1 VPISYQAY
9 DGNTSDNNTH
19 QVNWN
24 ELRKMIQDEQFIY
37 VADSKLCT
45 LETLNYLNS
54 RGGQFISILPQNR
67 GEVKAF
73 HDKLRREEVV
83 WKDTLEVPDKRKR
96 NKIIN
101 YRTCAGETTREG
113 YSILWSHNDA
123 KALCDSHQ
131 RQKKVTA
138 AEKSLTKLKGKL
150 NRYHLK
156 TAAEIEKAVQQ
167 SLTGTQK
174 YFDYQIVPVTQVVR
188 KQNKRGKPG
197 KNTKYIE
204 ETKTIYRLEYQL
216 NFDTLNQ
223 ASLLDGTFPIV
234 HNVIELSDKE
244 ILETYKKQS
253 YLEKRHSTFKNV
265 NKVTPVYLKKNTRIE
280 AMLFIH
286 FMALMVLSLM
296 ERNIR
301 QSMAEQHIKKLP
313 ILPQGMNT
321 KTPTWSNLKYFFH
334 QVYAL
339 IITRNQ
345 EVLKITLKG
354 LSDLHKKVLR
364 LLLVPLSAYALTDKD
379 WWRFNSPPSSS

>member
-1 VPISYQAY
+1 MLRPFVTLIS
-9 DGNTSDNNTH
+9 
-19 QVNWN
+19 V
-24 ELRKMIQDEQFIY
+24 
-37 VADSKLCT
+37 
-45 LETLNYLNS
+45 
-54 RGGQFISILPQNR
+54 
-67 GEVKAF
+67 
-73 HDKLRREEVV
+73 
-83 WKDTLEVPDKRKR
+83 
-96 NKIIN
+96 
-101 YRTCAGETTREG
+101 
-113 YSILWSHNDA
+113 
-123 KALCDSHQ
+123 
-131 RQKKVTA
+131 KKVSA
-138 AEKSLTKLKGKL
+138 AEKSLTKLAGKL

-334 QVYAL
+334 QVYAYEL
-339 IITRNQ
+339 QGTKR
-345 EVLKITLKG
+345 
-354 LSDLHKKVLR
+354 
-364 LLLVPLSAYALTDKD
+364 Y
-379 WWRFNSPPSSS
+379 